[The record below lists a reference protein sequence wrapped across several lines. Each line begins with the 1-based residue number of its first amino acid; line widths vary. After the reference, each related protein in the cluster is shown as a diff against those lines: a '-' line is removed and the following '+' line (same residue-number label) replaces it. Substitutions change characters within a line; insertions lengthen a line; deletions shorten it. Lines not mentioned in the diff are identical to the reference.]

1 MGREDDADRLI
12 ATVVEEA
19 RAEVPALVERTLTT
33 VMRAVPS
40 YGEIRRPGDLDDV
53 RSGVR
58 RSVELG
64 LACLAEGRNPDDVE
78 LWPFSLI
85 GAQRARQGIPA
96 EDVVAAVEVARGE
109 ALDVLLAR
117 AGDAGASAATALAAA
132 RRLAGALGRFGDTLR
147 GALLAGH
154 AHGLEQWFP
163 VGSRQRAVLVDRMLE
178 GRWTSEQELAEH
190 ARTVGRMLGPSV
202 GLLVVV
208 PVGKHDHDWLVEAAG
223 ALATELGEV
232 LEGAVRWTP
241 TTHLPVV
248 VPTAGGGDWDRL
260 LARAEEVAEARGMGI
275 VVLPPVPSAGKLAA
289 AYRGM
294 LSALAR
300 VAAARRGPGLIPLRR
315 LELLR
320 VLAGDATLG
329 DRIDF
334 VRRVLGP
341 VLALPDAEAMLEIL
355 DAWHEG
361 SGRAAD
367 VARRVHRHENT
378 VRKRLD
384 RIEVLTGLDV
394 QVPADRYEL
403 ETAVHLHRVLVHELQ
418 RLDHRDPDPP
428 APV

>member
-1 MGREDDADRLI
+1 MGTEDDADRLLV
-12 ATVVEEA
+12 AVAEEA
-19 RAEVPALVERTLTT
+19 RADVPAVVDRTLTT

-40 YGEIRRPGDLDDV
+40 YGESRRPGDLDDF
-53 RSGVR
+53 RSGFR
-58 RSVELG
+58 RSVELA
-64 LACLAEGRNPDDVE
+64 LACLVDDRAPTEDE

-96 EDVVAAVEVARGE
+96 EDVLAAVEVARGE
-109 ALDVLLAR
+109 VLDVLLAR
-117 AGDAGASAATALAAA
+117 AGEAGVTAATALAAA
-132 RRLAGALGRFGDTLR
+132 RRLAATLGRGADSVR
-147 GALLAGH
+147 AALLAGH

-163 VGSRQRAVLVDRMLE
+163 VGSRQRAVLVDRILE
-178 GRWTSEQELAEH
+178 DRWTNEQELARH
-190 ARTVGRMLGPSV
+190 ARTVGRVLGPAL
-202 GLLVVV
+202 GLLVLV
-208 PVGKHDHDWLVEAAG
+208 PVGKQDHEGLIGAAG
-223 ALATELGEV
+223 ALAAALEV

-241 TTHLPVV
+241 AVHLPVI
-248 VPTAGGGDWDRL
+248 VPVAGDDWDRL
-260 LARAEEVAEARGMGI
+260 LARAEEVAGAHGTGI
-275 VVLPPVPSAGKLAA
+275 VVFPPAPSAARLAA
-289 AYRGM
+289 AYRAAVPS
-294 LSALAR
+294 LSR
-300 VAAARRGPGLIPLRR
+300 VAAARREPGLIPLRR

-320 VLAGDATLG
+320 VLAGDAGLG

-384 RIEVLTGLDV
+384 RIEALTGLDV

-418 RLDHRDPDPP
+418 RLDHRDPEP
-428 APV
+428 